1 MTTVREIV
9 IKALKES
16 LVGHYDG
23 DIDNLDFNE
32 NIKDQLDSLDF
43 AETSLKMDDK
53 LQLDSSIVN
62 SDPALWKVTT
72 FEDLIQVYIENY
84 NGTVYDE

>member
-1 MTTVREIV
+1 MPTVREIV

-16 LVGHYDG
+16 LLGHYSG
-23 DIDNLDFNE
+23 DIYNLDFNE

-43 AETSLKMDDK
+43 AETSLKMDEK

-62 SDPALWKVTT
+62 QDPALWKAKT

>member
-16 LVGHYDG
+16 LLGHYSG

-43 AETSLKMDDK
+43 AETSLKMDEK

-62 SDPALWKVTT
+62 KDPALWKANT